1 MDLQLP
7 TVISSSTILNAVIRG
22 AERAARELGPDYR
35 ALVTGDFSAAVRVY
49 RITERSSSDVLS
61 PNRPVPKSEA
71 PIWSMKL
78 SKGEL
83 EGRDAPKFL
92 KDHPLRFFFLT
103 RAEAE
108 EYIEAL
114 EQRIIAHIIDR
125 SATAGKEAS

>member
-7 TVISSSTILNAVIRG
+7 TVISSSTILNAVIRA
-22 AERAARELGPDYR
+22 AERATEKLGPDYR
-35 ALVTGDFSAAVRVY
+35 VLVTGDFSASVRIY
-49 RITERSSSDVLS
+49 RVVDRSSSDVLS
-61 PNRPVPKSEA
+61 PNQLPKPEA
-71 PIWSMKL
+71 RIWSMRL
-78 SKGEL
+78 SKSEL

-114 EQRIIAHIIDR
+114 EQRIIAHIINQ
-125 SATAGKEAS
+125 SATAGKESS